1 MASSD
6 VYPRR
11 RDVPWRQLDT
21 EALIID
27 VKTGLAYPLNS
38 VGARIWQLCDG
49 AQTLDGIIATLVA
62 EFDADE
68 ATIREDTTRLVQ
80 EMATARLLSIEHAPR
95 PHPSGR

>member
-21 EALIID
+21 EALIVD
-27 VKTGLAYPLNS
+27 VKTGVAYPLNG
-38 VGARIWQLCDG
+38 VAARIWQLCDG
-49 AQTLDGIIATLVA
+49 ERSIEHIIATIVA

-68 ATIREDTTRLVQ
+68 TTVRADTTRFIEEL
-80 EMATARLLSIEHAPR
+80 AAARLVSTGPAQAKGSR
-95 PHPSGR
+95 